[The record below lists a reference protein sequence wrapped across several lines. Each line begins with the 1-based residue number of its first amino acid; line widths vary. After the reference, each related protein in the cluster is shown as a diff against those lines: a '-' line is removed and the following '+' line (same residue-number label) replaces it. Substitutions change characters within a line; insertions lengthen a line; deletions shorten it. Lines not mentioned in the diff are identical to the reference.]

1 MLDYVKRMVDEF
13 NELEER
19 ASKLNLFITTAE
31 AFQQLPIEKRELMI
45 GQLHAMQL
53 YEYFLNKRLVLED
66 TSE

>member
-1 MLDYVKRMVDEF
+1 MLDYVKQMVDEF

-31 AFQQLPIEKRELMI
+31 AFQKLPNEKRELMI

-53 YEYFLNKRLVLED
+53 YEFFLNKRLALED

>member
-1 MLDYVKRMVDEF
+1 MLDYVKQMVDEF

-31 AFQQLPIEKRELMI
+31 AFQKLPIEKRELMI

-53 YEYFLNKRLVLED
+53 YEFFLNKRLALED